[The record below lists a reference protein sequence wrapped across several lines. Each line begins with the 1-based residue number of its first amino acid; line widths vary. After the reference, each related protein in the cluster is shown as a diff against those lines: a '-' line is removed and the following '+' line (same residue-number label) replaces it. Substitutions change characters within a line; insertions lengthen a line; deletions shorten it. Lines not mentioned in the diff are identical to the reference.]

1 MKHRTT
7 TPFFNT
13 LINTTMNLCS
23 FLNGTDQSVAVK
35 WMMNSI
41 TKKLGNDLIH
51 PCPYFGEFKIT
62 NLTVVN
68 AQSAQFLLGRYRV
81 TIRIFDDLDENILTA
96 IHEVDLLWTTFRQ
109 QNFPPE
115 LSFPGLNIYEFGI
128 KPSQLTFRC
137 QLTTWV
143 DTERWSSRFALKFAT
158 KLFIWVML
166 HGKTTWH
173 QTSLVMLKFV
183 AISERFSKCSLFAM
197 SCGWQR
203 WKFTQRSELVG
214 GAVRA
219 RISRCSKL

>member
-137 QLTTWV
+137 QLSWYWKVELAIRFEVRYEIVHLGDAPWKDMTSN
-143 DTERWSSRFALKFAT
+143 ESRNAQ
-158 KLFIWVML
+158 I
-166 HGKTTWH
+166 
-173 QTSLVMLKFV
+173 
-183 AISERFSKCSLFAM
+183 CSN
-197 SCGWQR
+197 QR
-203 WKFTQRSELVG
+203 AF
-214 GAVRA
+214 
-219 RISRCSKL
+219 